1 MSVPATPIASIPQV
15 VVSRASLPGDPSSLL
30 ATTCTV
36 RVWGGPSAPG
46 PDELADLVGDADGL
60 LGVAKD
66 YIDDRLF
73 DRCPN
78 LRSVAIASTGYDLV
92 DTDAARRR
100 GIAVTHTPAVLSS
113 AVADHAFFLMAGAR
127 RRGHEHI
134 TMLRNGTWDHHLAL
148 DELLG
153 LDVHGTTLGLVG
165 YGQVG
170 KAIARRAV
178 GYEMTVTEYSHGP
191 HDEQARAVDLPDLLR
206 ESDII
211 AVALPL
217 SPETYHLIGESE
229 LRLMKST
236 ATLVNVGRGATIDE
250 IALAT
255 ALREGWI
262 HSAGIDVFTT
272 EPVADLG
279 HPLFGLTNAF
289 LTPHMASATEAARAS
304 MVTIA
309 ARDLMAM
316 MDGRSPRHLL
326 AELRDTTD

>member
-1 MSVPATPIASIPQV
+1 MSSATTPIASNPSV
-15 VVSRASLPGDPSSLL
+15 VVSRASLPGDPASLL

-36 RVWGGPSAPG
+36 RVWSGPFAPG
-46 PDELADLVGDADGL
+46 PDELADFIGEADGML
-60 LGVAKD
+60 AVAKD

-73 DRCPN
+73 ERCPN
-78 LRSVAIASTGYDLV
+78 LRGVAIASTGYDLV
-92 DTDAARRR
+92 DTDAVRRR
-100 GIAVTHTPAVLSS
+100 AIAVTHTPAVLSG

-170 KAIARRAV
+170 KAIARRAA
-178 GYEMTVTEYSHGP
+178 GYEMTVIEYSHGP
-191 HDEQARAVDLPDLLR
+191 HDDLATPVDLADLLR
-206 ESDII
+206 ESDIVV
-211 AVALPL
+211 VALPL
-217 SPETYHLIGESE
+217 FPETYHLIGQHE

-236 ATLVNVGRGATIDE
+236 ATLVNVGRGATVDE
-250 IALAT
+250 AALAA

-262 HSAGIDVFTT
+262 HSVGIDVFAT
-272 EPVADLG
+272 EPIADLA
-279 HPLFGLTNAF
+279 HPLFGLANAF

-304 MVTIA
+304 MVMIA
-309 ARDLMAM
+309 ANDLAAM
-316 MDGRSPRHLL
+316 MDHRVPRHLL
-326 AELRDTTD
+326 AELRDAAS